1 MHKIDII
8 IKCIVVGDSS
18 CGKTSFINRIIDNKF
33 EEKSS
38 STVGIDFKI
47 KTYNYSNKN
56 KYINKVKVY
65 FWDTAGQERF
75 DSLVSSYFKKGNFVL
90 IFYDITNKKTFES
103 IANKQNSWIDKIQK
117 NNPILLE
124 NNFNYSRSILIG
136 NKSDL
141 EENRS
146 VNLEDGA
153 ELSNKFNLHFF
164 ETSVKDKNNTQDVI
178 NYMIEN
184 IINEITVKLD
194 KNEHLIGK
202 EDIVD
207 IIYEQDIINNKFYFS
222 IPQKEKCCY

>member
-1 MHKIDII
+1 MKGTKRSKMVLLGDTAVG
-8 IKCIVVGDSS
+8 KSCIVGRFIRNEFFEFQEPTIGAAFST
-18 CGKTSFINRIIDNKF
+18 GKVELEQQD
-33 EEKSS
+33 
-38 STVGIDFKI
+38 
-47 KTYNYSNKN
+47 
-56 KYINKVKVY
+56 VY
-65 FWDTAGQERF
+65 FEIWDTAGQERYR
-75 DSLVSSYFKKGNFVL
+75 SLAPMYYRGAQGAMVV
-90 IFYDITNKKTFES
+90 YDITSNDSFNG
-103 IANKQNSWIDKIQK
+103 AQSWIRELLSRAP
-117 NNPILLE
+117 NCFILLV
-124 NNFNYSRSILIG
+124 G

-141 EENRS
+141 EENRR

-164 ETSVKDKNNTQDVI
+164 ETSVKEKNNTQDVI